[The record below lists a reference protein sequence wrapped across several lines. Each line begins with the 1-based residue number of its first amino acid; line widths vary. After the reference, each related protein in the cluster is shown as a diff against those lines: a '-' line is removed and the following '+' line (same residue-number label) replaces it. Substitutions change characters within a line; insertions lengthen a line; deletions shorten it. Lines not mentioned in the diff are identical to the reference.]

1 MDDLQRKV
9 NLDSRASVRW
19 RPRYP
24 FAAEGHRWEWT
35 LESEAQVNWSGGTM
49 SNHVRAAPPTG
60 PLHATSEVPEK
71 ALRNV
76 STGLDGLSSAG
87 QSMNEWM

>member
-1 MDDLQRKV
+1 
-9 NLDSRASVRW
+9 
-19 RPRYP
+19 
-24 FAAEGHRWEWT
+24 
-35 LESEAQVNWSGGTM
+35 M

-87 QSMNEWM
+87 QLMNEWT